1 MRSRRCLYDYMAIVK
16 GIKVV
21 ADNRKA
27 FHDYFIEEKFECGV
41 CLSGTEVKSIRKGKI
56 NLKDSYCT
64 IKDGEIFIVGVHISP
79 YEQGNRF
86 NLDPMRTRKLLMHK
100 NEIIRLFSTI
110 KQDGL
115 TLVPTKVYFKDS
127 KVKFEIGLAR
137 GKKNY
142 DKRDAIAE
150 KEAKRDIARTLK
162 NQNKYN

>member
-110 KQDGL
+110 QQDGL

>member
-1 MRSRRCLYDYMAIVK
+1 MAIQK
-16 GIKVV
+16 GIKIV

-27 FHDYFIEEKFECGV
+27 FHDYFIDEKYEAGIV
-41 CLSGTEVKSIRKGKI
+41 LSGTEVKSIRAGKI

-64 IKDGEIFIVGVHISP
+64 VKDGELFLVGVNISH

-100 NEIIRLFSTI
+100 SEITRLYSTI

-127 KVKFEIGLAR
+127 KVKVEVGLAR

-142 DKRDAIAE
+142 DKRDSLAE
-150 KEAKRDIARTLK
+150 KQAKREIDRALK
-162 NQNKYN
+162 NQNRYS

>member
-1 MRSRRCLYDYMAIVK
+1 
-16 GIKVV
+16 
-21 ADNRKA
+21 
-27 FHDYFIEEKFECGV
+27 
-41 CLSGTEVKSIRKGKI
+41 
-56 NLKDSYCT
+56 
-64 IKDGEIFIVGVHISP
+64 
-79 YEQGNRF
+79 
-86 NLDPMRTRKLLMHK
+86 MHK

-142 DKRDAIAE
+142 DKRDSIAE

-162 NQNKYN
+162 NQNKYI